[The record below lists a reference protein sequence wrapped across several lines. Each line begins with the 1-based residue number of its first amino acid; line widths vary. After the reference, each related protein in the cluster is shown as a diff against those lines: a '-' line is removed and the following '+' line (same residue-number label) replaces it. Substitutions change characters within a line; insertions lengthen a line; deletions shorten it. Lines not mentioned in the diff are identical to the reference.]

1 MVARLTTNALYILKR
16 NMWRERSPIR
26 SDTSYW
32 PPHNSAKFDVWHI
45 LVRFLATPWK
55 MAIWSSMSLSLDN
68 ANQMVSTYC
77 VWIVLIC
84 RFSLHGHNVSWL
96 IHTPQIGDP
105 CDYPRLKTFI
115 VKRSPSVVGDHSPYD
130 ICKSLCCMTG
140 NQTPTN
146 AQECYRSPC
155 LLFGVFDRIWLN
167 NNLNTCLGAT
177 H

>member
-1 MVARLTTNALYILKR
+1 MKGLRYVVLTATQLCKIWCMAHFSQSFGDA
-16 NMWRERSPIR
+16 MEHGWRFHKV
-26 SDTSYW
+26 Y
-32 PPHNSAKFDVWHI
+32 
-45 LVRFLATPWK
+45 
-55 MAIWSSMSLSLDN
+55 WSSMSLSLDN